1 MRQIGRCRPLCPCA
15 VAPLRADGGRLAVLA
30 TLLALSLSGCQS
42 LYMRDQVLMA
52 QIDPSSPVP
61 RELAKISFPEYRVA
75 PPDVLLIDA
84 VKVIPKSPYQIE
96 PLDLLQISVLGT
108 PDDPASQIYGI
119 YRVDSAGMVNLGPS
133 YGKVSVLD
141 LTTDEAADHI
151 YQMLSQILLEP
162 QVSVSL
168 AEPAAKQQIIGEHI
182 VGPDGTVNLGV
193 YGNVYV
199 AGMTVAETKAAVEQ
213 HLTAYLEQPE
223 VAVDVFAY
231 NSQVYYIITQGAG
244 QGDSVFRFPA
254 TGNETVL
261 DAIAQVQGLSA
272 VSSRHIWIA
281 RPAPDALGCDQIL
294 PVDWR
299 AITQGGSTATNYQL
313 LPGDRLFVQEDKL
326 IAFGTFVDKVVGPFE
341 RMFGFTLL
349 GFQTIQTANR
359 FPTGSYSNLNQ
370 NPGFGF

>member
-1 MRQIGRCRPLCPCA
+1 M
-15 VAPLRADGGRLAVLA
+15 
-30 TLLALSLSGCQS
+30 
-42 LYMRDQVLMA
+42 
-52 QIDPSSPVP
+52 
-61 RELAKISFPEYRVA
+61 
-75 PPDVLLIDA
+75 
-84 VKVIPKSPYQIE
+84 
-96 PLDLLQISVLGT
+96 LGT

-261 DAIAQVQGLSA
+261 DAIAQVQGL
-272 VSSRHIWIA
+272 VPPSRA
-281 RPAPDALGCDQIL
+281 D
-294 PVDWR
+294 
-299 AITQGGSTATNYQL
+299 TSGSHDRRRT
-313 LPGDRLFVQEDKL
+313 PGL
-326 IAFGTFVDKVVGPFE
+326 
-341 RMFGFTLL
+341 
-349 GFQTIQTANR
+349 
-359 FPTGSYSNLNQ
+359 
-370 NPGFGF
+370 